1 MPKFCN
7 NGHQMDD
14 SWTDCPYCVK
24 TGYRASEAAIG
35 DKTRPEVEVR
45 SSEERANSVPDS
57 FDPGKTV
64 PLSKIKRTPVV
75 GWLVALNGAQRG
87 EDFRLREGKNGLGSA
102 TGSEIAVHDP
112 AVSAR
117 HAIISYRDG
126 KFAIADLDST
136 NGTFL
141 NDDTEPVIRGELK
154 DNDVIHVGE
163 TALKFKC
170 L

>member
-7 NGHQMDD
+7 NGHQMED

-24 TGYRASEAAIG
+24 TGYRGSAAAEAG
-35 DKTRPEVEVR
+35 KTRPEIDVTQPG
-45 SSEERANSVPDS
+45 ERPGSAPAG

-64 PLSKIKRTPVV
+64 PLSTIKRAPVV
-75 GWLVALNGAQRG
+75 GWLVVINGAQKG

-102 TGSEIAVHDP
+102 PGSEIALRDP
-112 AVSAR
+112 AVSGK
-117 HAIISYRDG
+117 HASISCKDG
-126 KFAIADLDST
+126 KFVITDLDST

-141 NDDTEPVIRGELK
+141 NDGAEPVSRVELK
-154 DNDVIHVGE
+154 DNDVIRAGE
-163 TALKFKC
+163 TSLKFKC

>member
-24 TGYRASEAAIG
+24 TGFRVATAEVG
-35 DKTRPEVEVR
+35 KTRPDLDATRPER
-45 SSEERANSVPDS
+45 SGNNSSS

-64 PLSKIKRTPVV
+64 PLSTIRRSPVV
-75 GWLVALNGAQRG
+75 GWLVALDGPQKG
-87 EDFRLREGKNGLGSA
+87 EDFRLREGKNALGTEPA
-102 TGSEIAVHDP
+102 SEVVLRDP

-117 HAIISYRDG
+117 HASISYKDG
-126 KFAIADLDST
+126 KFVITDLDST
-136 NGTFL
+136 NGTFV
-141 NDDTEPVIRGELK
+141 NGDAEPVARVELK
-154 DNDVIHVGE
+154 DNDVIRLGE
-163 TALKFKC
+163 TSLKFKC